1 MSSFLIQGGSR
12 LEGEVKVS
20 GAKNAILPI
29 LAATV
34 LGAGKISLS
43 RVSRLSDVKVMRDV
57 LTNLGANV
65 IWDKDRMIV
74 DTSHLDSCQIP
85 EKLMSQ
91 MRASIFLMGPLL
103 GRYGKVKISQP
114 GGCSIGPRPIDLHL
128 KGLKAL
134 GAKFEQKHGTLLAQA
149 DKLKGAKIDLD
160 FPSVGATENIMM
172 AAVRAEG
179 KTVISNAA
187 KEPEIINLQNF
198 LNRIGANI
206 TGAGTPEIK
215 IKGVKQ
221 LHPVE
226 YEIIP
231 DRIEAS
237 TFLIAGAISKGNIFI
252 KNIIPEHI
260 EAILSKLSEIGV
272 GIRVGKDWV
281 RLLGADNYQGVDLK
295 TMPYPGFPTDV
306 QAQFMSLLAL
316 AQGNSLIKENIF
328 ENRLRHAEELRRMGA
343 DIIIESNT
351 AIVKGVDRLSG
362 AKVEA
367 MDLRAGA
374 ALVLAGIAA
383 EGETV
388 VEKIYHIDRG
398 YENFADK
405 LTKLGANIV
414 RIEKQKVSSKTGN
427 D

>member
-1 MSSFLIQGGSR
+1 MSSFLIRGGTQ
-12 LEGEVKVS
+12 LEGEVEIS
-20 GAKNAILPI
+20 GAKNAVLPV

-34 LGAGKISLS
+34 LGAGKISLTRIPS
-43 RVSRLSDVKVMRDV
+43 LSDVKVMRDV
-57 LTNLGANV
+57 LINLGADV
-65 IWDKDRMIV
+65 IWDKDRMVI
-74 DTSHLDSCQIP
+74 DTSYLDSCEIP
-85 EKLMSQ
+85 EELMSQ

-103 GRYGKVKISQP
+103 ARYGKVKIYQP

-128 KGLKAL
+128 KGLEAL
-134 GAKFEQKHGTLLAQA
+134 GAEFEQKHGILLAQA
-149 DKLKGAKIDLD
+149 NKLEGAEINLD

-198 LNRIGANI
+198 LNRMGAKI
-206 TGAGTPEIK
+206 RGAGTDEIK

-221 LHPVE
+221 LQPVE

-237 TFLIAGAISKGNIFI
+237 TFLVGAAISKGEILI
-252 KNIIPEHI
+252 KDIIPEHI
-260 EAILSKLSEIGV
+260 EAVLSKLSETGNK
-272 GIRVGKDWV
+272 IRVGKDWV
-281 RLLGADNYQGVDLK
+281 KVSGSDNYQGIDLK

-306 QAQFMSLLAL
+306 QAQFMTLLCL
-316 AQGNSLIKENIF
+316 AEGSSLIKENIF

-343 DIIIESNT
+343 KIKIEGNT
-351 AIVKGVDRLSG
+351 AIVKGKDKLSG

-374 ALVLAGIAA
+374 ALVLAGIVA

-398 YENFADK
+398 YENFEHK
-405 LTKLGANIV
+405 LTKLGANII
-414 RIEKQKVSSKTGN
+414 RNKTKQETIKAKS
-427 D
+427 

>member
-1 MSSFLIQGGSR
+1 MSGFLIKGGTP
-12 LEGEVKVS
+12 LEGEVEIS
-20 GAKNAILPI
+20 GAKNAVLPV

-34 LGAGKISLS
+34 LGAGKISLT
-43 RVSRLSDVKVMRDV
+43 RVPNLSDVKVMRDV
-57 LTNLGANV
+57 LINLGSNV
-65 IWDKDRMIV
+65 IWDKGRMLV
-74 DTSHLDSCQIP
+74 DTSHLNSCQIP
-85 EKLMSQ
+85 EELMSQ

-103 GRYGKVKISQP
+103 ARYGKVEIYQP

-128 KGLKAL
+128 KGLEAL
-134 GAKFEQKHGTLLAQA
+134 GAEFEQKHGVLSGQA
-149 DKLKGAKIDLD
+149 NRLKGAEINLD

-198 LNRIGANI
+198 LNSMGAKI
-206 TGAGTPEIK
+206 SGAGTDEIK

-221 LHPVE
+221 LEAVE

-237 TFLIAGAISKGNIFI
+237 TFLVAGAISQGEIFI
-252 KNIIPEHI
+252 KDIIPEHM
-260 EAILSKLSEIGV
+260 EAVLSKLVETGTEIR
-272 GIRVGKDWV
+272 IGKDWV
-281 RLLGADNYQGVDLK
+281 EVSGVANYQGIDLQ
-295 TMPYPGFPTDV
+295 TIPYPGFPTDV
-306 QAQFMSLLAL
+306 QAQFMTLLCL
-316 AQGNSLIKENIF
+316 AEGTSLIKENIF

-343 DIIIESNT
+343 KIKIEGNT
-351 AIVKGVDRLSG
+351 AIVKSKDKLSG
-362 AKVEA
+362 ARVEA

-374 ALVLAGIAA
+374 ALVLAGIVA
-383 EGETV
+383 EGNTV

-398 YENFADK
+398 YENFEHK

-414 RIEKQKVSSKTGN
+414 RTKDSKEAIKAEG
-427 D
+427 